1 MNRRRLQSEQ
11 GEQTR
16 VGKVLTTWIFHT
28 RKYDREQATPQK
40 WRKAT
45 AGGKLA
51 QYLPFSYKG
60 IGGERTGPG
69 PALILALSARTAVFA
84 GQGFFRHACHE
95 SFGDMMKRFLL
106 WTAGVLLV
114 VAAAL
119 AIVLSQIDTAFVVRQ
134 IADATARSTGKP
146 LVFEAVPKISFFPPG
161 VRFGQVRWG
170 QPEMGDGLVFSAKGG
185 MAELE
190 LMPLLSGSMVVRE
203 VRLDNPVVEI
213 RQYAA
218 APGAGGTASPAGA
231 APGSGAGSDATGAT
245 GPRGSGGPAAP
256 PTPTAGVKA
265 PAVEQA
271 KTLERAA
278 PAIEL
283 KRLVARQGTV
293 RYTDAQGQTLTL
305 GDLNLSVENL
315 RPGQEA
321 VAQCDFTFT
330 TSRPDTD
337 TAKGGKA
344 GAVPL
349 SGNLALSAK
358 LRYAPPSL
366 ALRQTLLTLSP
377 LTGPLPKEV
386 GPLQLNIEGSLDTDA
401 WRMHVAKCWIT
412 TPQAR
417 LGLQGEVAFNP
428 PAFTGNLEL
437 DGSLRKLAA
446 LAGQPLKP
454 APRDVTDALKI
465 KSRLAYGDNSLNL
478 SDIDALVDDVT
489 LNGQFRLGMEPGAP
503 LSITTDLQISTVN
516 LDAYLPLPESSKP
529 QEQTADVPKGK
540 NSGGTEAS
548 SLPDINIRA
557 ALAGIRQGKVRA
569 RDVQFAAQGL
579 RGDYKIS
586 AFSCILGSGGVIKAE
601 GTANV
606 PASAYAVNG
615 TASDVNLGALLE
627 SLGKG
632 RPVEGSAR
640 LDADLSMNGKSAA
653 ALQKSLSGSGLL
665 EIRQMR
671 LKGLPTLPANVPG
684 IVGKPVPD
692 TFDLARAPFTV
703 KNGDIHASPVTV
715 SATGFSA
722 RGQAK
727 ISLPRQYL
735 EASATVETLGMSLPV
750 VARGPFSNI
759 AYSLDPR
766 FAQGRG
772 KKLPDLLQ
780 DGIRGAEGL
789 VRGLFGN

>member
-1 MNRRRLQSEQ
+1 
-11 GEQTR
+11 
-16 VGKVLTTWIFHT
+16 
-28 RKYDREQATPQK
+28 
-40 WRKAT
+40 
-45 AGGKLA
+45 
-51 QYLPFSYKG
+51 
-60 IGGERTGPG
+60 
-69 PALILALSARTAVFA
+69 
-84 GQGFFRHACHE
+84 
-95 SFGDMMKRFLL
+95 MMKRFLL
-106 WTAGVLLV
+106 WTTGVLLV
-114 VAAAL
+114 VAAVL
-119 AIVLSQIDTAFVVRQ
+119 AIVFSQIDAAFVVRQ

-146 LVFEAVPKISFFPPG
+146 LVFETAPQISFFPPG
-161 VRFGQVRWG
+161 VRFGQARWG
-170 QPEMGDGLVFSAKGG
+170 QPEMGDGLVFSVKSG

-203 VRLDNPVVEI
+203 VRLDNPVVEV

-218 APGAGGTASPAGA
+218 APAAPA
-231 APGSGAGSDATGAT
+231 APGPDPDNIPASAPASISGAASATASGAD
-245 GPRGSGGPAAP
+245 SGAAAP
-256 PTPTAGVKA
+256 RVSRSPSAPSTPTAGVKA

-278 PAIEL
+278 PAIEM
-283 KRLVARQGTV
+283 KRLVARQGVV

-305 GDLNLSVENL
+305 SDLNLSVENL

-330 TSRPDTD
+330 SRRPNSAKD
-337 TAKGGKA
+337 TAKDGTTSA
-344 GAVPL
+344 APL

-358 LRYAPPSL
+358 VRYAPPSL
-366 ALRQTLLTLSP
+366 ALRQTSLTLSP
-377 LTGPLPKEV
+377 LTGPLPKEA
-386 GPLQLNIEGSLDTDA
+386 GPLQLNIEGNLDTNT

-417 LGLQGEVAFNP
+417 LGLQGEASFNP
-428 PAFTGNLEL
+428 PSFTGNLEL

-454 APRDVTDALKI
+454 APRDVTDSLKI

-478 SDIDALVDDVT
+478 SDIDALMDDVT
-489 LNGQFRLGMEPGAP
+489 LSGQFRLGMEPGAP
-503 LSITTDLQISTVN
+503 LSITTEMQASAVN
-516 LDAYLPLPESSKP
+516 LDNYLPLPQSAKT
-529 QEQTADVPKGK
+529 QEQTADGTKGGAADG
-540 NSGGTEAS
+540 SP
-548 SLPDINIRA
+548 LPDVNIRA

-569 RDVQFAAQGL
+569 SDVQFAAQGL

-586 AFSCILGSGGVIKAE
+586 AFSCTLGSGGVIKAE

-606 PASAYAVNG
+606 PASVYTVNG

-627 SLGKG
+627 SLDKG
-632 RPVEGSAR
+632 RPVEGTAR
-640 LDADLSMNGKSAA
+640 LDADLRMSGKSAA
-653 ALQKSLSGSGLL
+653 ALQNSLSGTGLL

-671 LKGLPTLPANVPG
+671 LKSLPTLPANVPG

-692 TFDLARAPFTV
+692 SFDSARAHFTV
-703 KNGDIHASPVTV
+703 KKGDIHARPITV

-735 EASATVETLGMSLPV
+735 EASATVETLGMSVPV
-750 VARGPFSNI
+750 IARGPFSHI

-766 FAQGRG
+766 FARG
-772 KKLPDLLQ
+772 KGNTLPDLLQ
-780 DGIRGAEGL
+780 NGIRGAEGL

>member
-1 MNRRRLQSEQ
+1 
-11 GEQTR
+11 
-16 VGKVLTTWIFHT
+16 
-28 RKYDREQATPQK
+28 
-40 WRKAT
+40 
-45 AGGKLA
+45 
-51 QYLPFSYKG
+51 
-60 IGGERTGPG
+60 
-69 PALILALSARTAVFA
+69 
-84 GQGFFRHACHE
+84 
-95 SFGDMMKRFLL
+95 MKRFLL
-106 WTAGVLLV
+106 WTTGVLLV

-146 LVFEAVPKISFFPPG
+146 LVFETAPKISFFPPG
-161 VRFGQVRWG
+161 VRFGQARWG
-170 QPEMGDGLVFSAKGG
+170 QPELGDGLVFSVKGG

-190 LMPLLSGSMVVRE
+190 LIPLLSGSMVVRE
-203 VRLDNPVVEI
+203 VRLDNPVVEV
-213 RQYAA
+213 RQYPAAPASSAPSGAGGTGGAGGTAPAVTQAPAPDKKPASSAGA
-218 APGAGGTASPAGA
+218 APGAGPDSQPGAADFRVSGSPAA
-231 APGSGAGSDATGAT
+231 S
-245 GPRGSGGPAAP
+245 

-330 TSRPDTD
+330 TGRPDIVAGTVAGTAADATAKTAADSAKD
-337 TAKGGKA
+337 TAKDAKP

-358 LRYAPPSL
+358 LRYAPPNI
-366 ALRQTLLTLSP
+366 ALRQTSLTLSP
-377 LTGPLPKEV
+377 LTGALPKEA
-386 GPLQLNIEGSLDTDA
+386 GPLQLNIEGSLDINA

-412 TPQAR
+412 APQAR
-417 LGLQGEVAFNP
+417 LGLQGEASFNP
-428 PAFTGNLEL
+428 PSFTGNLEL

-454 APRDVTDALKI
+454 APRDATDALKI

-503 LSITTDLQISTVN
+503 LSITTDMQVSSVN
-516 LDAYLPLPESSKP
+516 LDAYLPLPESNKP
-529 QEQTADVPKGK
+529 QGQPADGPKDEK
-540 NSGGTEAS
+540 SGETDAS
-548 SLPDINIRA
+548 PLPDINIRA
-557 ALAGIRQGKVRA
+557 ALAGIRMGKVHA
-569 RDVQFAAQGL
+569 SDVQFAAQGL
-579 RGDYKIS
+579 RGSYKIS
-586 AFSCILGSGGVIKAE
+586 AFSCTLGSGGVIKAD

-606 PASAYAVNG
+606 PASAYTVNG

-632 RPVEGSAR
+632 RPVEGTAR
-640 LDADLSMNGKSAA
+640 LDADLSMRGKSAA
-653 ALQKSLSGSGLL
+653 ALQNSLSGAGLL
-665 EIRQMR
+665 EVRQMR
-671 LKGLPTLPANVPG
+671 LKSLPTLPANVPG

-692 TFDLARAPFTV
+692 TFDLARAPFAV
-703 KNGDIHASPVTV
+703 KNGNIHASPVTV
-715 SATGFSA
+715 SATGLSA

-727 ISLPRQYL
+727 VSLPRQYL
-735 EASATVETLGMSLPV
+735 EASGTVETLGMSVPV
-750 VARGPFSNI
+750 IARGPFSNI

-766 FAQGRG
+766 FAQGKG

-789 VRGLFGN
+789 VRGLFGK

>member
-1 MNRRRLQSEQ
+1 MRA
-11 GEQTR
+11 TR
-16 VGKVLTTWIFHT
+16 V
-28 RKYDREQATPQK
+28 
-40 WRKAT
+40 
-45 AGGKLA
+45 
-51 QYLPFSYKG
+51 
-60 IGGERTGPG
+60 
-69 PALILALSARTAVFA
+69 
-84 GQGFFRHACHE
+84 
-95 SFGDMMKRFLL
+95 FGDMMKRFLL

-119 AIVLSQIDTAFVVRQ
+119 VIVLSQIDTAFVIRQ

-146 LVFEAVPKISFFPPG
+146 LVFETAPQISFFPPG
-161 VRFGQVRWG
+161 VRFGQARWG
-170 QPEMGDGLVFSAKGG
+170 QPDMGDSLVFSVKSG

-203 VRLDNPVVEI
+203 VRLDNPVVEV

-218 APGAGGTASPAGA
+218 APATPAVPTAPAA
-231 APGSGAGSDATGAT
+231 SAI
-245 GPRGSGGPAAP
+245 PAAP
-256 PTPTAGVKA
+256 ATTGDAAPAPGNISAPAPRTADTAPEKAPASTSGAADSRVSGSPANAPVPKAGVKA

-283 KRLVARQGTV
+283 KRLVARQGMV
-293 RYTDAQGQTLTL
+293 RFTDAQGQTLTL

-321 VAQCDFTFT
+321 VAQCDFTLT
-330 TSRPDTD
+330 ASRPDTTGTAGTTAD
-337 TAKGGKA
+337 TAKGSAKDTPTTTAKGGTVTA
-344 GAVPL
+344 APL
-349 SGNLALSAK
+349 SANLALSAK
-358 LRYAPPSL
+358 LRYAPPNL

-377 LTGPLPKEV
+377 LAGPLPKEA

-417 LGLQGEVAFNP
+417 LGLQGEASFNP
-428 PAFTGNLEL
+428 PSFTGNLEL
-437 DGSLRKLAA
+437 DASLRKLAA

-454 APRDVTDALKI
+454 APRDVSDTLKI

-489 LNGQFRLGMEPGAP
+489 LSGQFRLGMEPGAP
-503 LSITTDLQISTVN
+503 LSITTDMQVSAVN
-516 LDAYLPLPESSKP
+516 LDTYLPLPESNTP
-529 QEQTADVPKGK
+529 QGHASDRPKGK
-540 NSGGTEAS
+540 KSGGTDVS

-557 ALAGIRQGKVRA
+557 SLTGIRKGKVRA
-569 RDVQFAAQGL
+569 RDVQLVAQGL
-579 RGDYKIS
+579 RGNYKIS
-586 AFSCILGSGGVIKAE
+586 TFNCTLGSGGVIKAE

-606 PASAYAVNG
+606 PAAAYTVNG
-615 TASDVNLGALLE
+615 TASDVDLGALLE
-627 SLGKG
+627 SLDKG
-632 RPVEGSAR
+632 RPVEGTAR
-640 LDADLSMNGKSAA
+640 LDADLSMRGKSAV
-653 ALQKSLSGSGLL
+653 ALQNSLSGSGLL

-671 LKGLPTLPANVPG
+671 LKSLPTLPANVPG

-692 TFDLARAPFTV
+692 TFESARAPFTV

-715 SATGFSA
+715 SATGLSA

-735 EASATVETLGMSLPV
+735 EASATVETLGMSVPV
-750 VARGPFSNI
+750 IAKGPFSNI
-759 AYSLDPR
+759 GYSLDPK
-766 FAQGRG
+766 FAQGKG

-780 DGIRGAEGL
+780 DGIRGAEGF
-789 VRGLFGN
+789 VRGLLGN

>member
-1 MNRRRLQSEQ
+1 M
-11 GEQTR
+11 
-16 VGKVLTTWIFHT
+16 
-28 RKYDREQATPQK
+28 
-40 WRKAT
+40 
-45 AGGKLA
+45 
-51 QYLPFSYKG
+51 
-60 IGGERTGPG
+60 
-69 PALILALSARTAVFA
+69 ILALSTRTAAFA
-84 GQGFFRHACHE
+84 GEECSGMRATRV
-95 SFGDMMKRFLL
+95 FGDMMKRFLL

-119 AIVLSQIDTAFVVRQ
+119 AIVLSQIDAAFVIRQ

-146 LVFEAVPKISFFPPG
+146 LVFETAPQISLFPPG
-161 VRFGQVRWG
+161 VRFGQARWG
-170 QPEMGDGLVFSAKGG
+170 QPEMGDGLVFSVKSG

-203 VRLDNPVVEI
+203 VRLDNPVVDV

-218 APGAGGTASPAGA
+218 APAVPAPTGADGAASAAAPTPAPDHITAPASGAAVPAPDKAPASTSGAADSRVSGSPAGA
-231 APGSGAGSDATGAT
+231 PAPK
-245 GPRGSGGPAAP
+245 
-256 PTPTAGVKA
+256 AGVKA

-283 KRLVARQGTV
+283 KRLVARQGMV

-330 TSRPDTD
+330 ASRPDTTGTTDTTAD
-337 TAKGGKA
+337 TAKGTAKD
-344 GAVPL
+344 GAAMPVPL
-349 SGNLALSAK
+349 SANLALSAK
-358 LRYAPPSL
+358 LRYAPPNI

-377 LTGPLPKEV
+377 LAGPLPKEA

-417 LGLQGEVAFNP
+417 LGLQGEASFNP
-428 PAFTGNLEL
+428 PSFTGNLEL
-437 DGSLRKLAA
+437 DASLRKLAA

-454 APRDVTDALKI
+454 APRDVTDTLKI

-489 LNGQFRLGMEPGAP
+489 LSGQFRLGMEPGAP
-503 LSITTDLQISTVN
+503 LSITTDMQVSAVN
-516 LDAYLPLPESSKP
+516 LDAYLPLPESGKP
-529 QEQTADVPKGK
+529 QGQTTDGPKGK
-540 NSGGTEAS
+540 KSGGTDVS
-548 SLPDINIRA
+548 PLPDINIRA
-557 ALAGIRQGKVRA
+557 ALAGISQGKVRA
-569 RDVQFAAQGL
+569 RDVQFVAQGL
-579 RGDYKIS
+579 RGNYKIS
-586 AFSCILGSGGVIKAE
+586 TFNCTLGSGGFIKAE

-606 PASAYAVNG
+606 PAAAYTVNG
-615 TASDVNLGALLE
+615 TASDVDLGALLE
-627 SLGKG
+627 SLDKG
-632 RPVEGSAR
+632 RPVEGTAR
-640 LDADLSMNGKSAA
+640 LDADLSMHGKSAV
-653 ALQKSLSGSGLL
+653 ALQNSLSGSGLL

-671 LKGLPTLPANVPG
+671 LKSLPTLPANVPG

-692 TFDLARAPFTV
+692 TFESARAPFTI

-715 SATGFSA
+715 SATGLSA

-735 EASATVETLGMSLPV
+735 EASATVETLGMSVPV
-750 VARGPFSNI
+750 IAKGPFTNI
-759 AYSLDPR
+759 GYSLDPR
-766 FAQGRG
+766 FAQGKG
-772 KKLPDLLQ
+772 KKLPGLLQ
-780 DGIRGAEGL
+780 DGIRGAEGF
-789 VRGLFGN
+789 VRDLFGN